1 MGFKNL
7 FFASMYNHLILLKIL
22 HQNFEHHLAFTVAL
36 HVHTGSVVTITCQLR
51 SICVPV
57 TLKGAVVTSKCMATL
72 RTQKKEYVSGSK
84 VHLCMMDVNILFL
97 AMANGRFVGKNII
110 TEETAI

>member
-36 HVHTGSVVTITCQLR
+36 HVHTRSVVTITCQLR
-51 SICVPV
+51 SVPV

-72 RTQKKEYVSGSK
+72 RTQKKEYVIGSK

-97 AMANGRFVGKNII
+97 ALANDRFVGKNII